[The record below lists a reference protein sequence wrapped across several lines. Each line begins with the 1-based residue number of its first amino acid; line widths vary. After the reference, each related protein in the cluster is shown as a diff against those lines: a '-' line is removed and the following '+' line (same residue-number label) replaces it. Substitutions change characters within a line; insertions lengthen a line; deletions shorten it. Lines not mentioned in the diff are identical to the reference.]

1 MKVLHIDTEKGWR
14 GGQQQAVYLYQAM
27 RDKFYDTLFITSCK
41 SDLYHY
47 LIENDLPVYHI
58 PFWGEWDFLHG
69 LKLALLARKRGYRIL
84 HLHSG
89 HALAWGLWAK
99 IFSPSLKLIAVRRVD
114 FSIRKHCFSYLKYSS
129 SLVDRIVAISENIK
143 QVLLSDGIGSDKIA
157 TIHSGIDLEKFSRA
171 DQPVDFRE
179 RWGIPKDAVL
189 IGTVAAFVG
198 HKDYPTL
205 LRAAA
210 HLLKKNDKLYFMA
223 VGEGRLLPEMKELA
237 DTLKITGNFIFTGFQ
252 KDVGKFLKS
261 FDIFVMPS
269 KEEGLGTS
277 VLDAQAVGLPVVATT
292 AGGLPEMIENR
303 VNGILVEPQNPLQ
316 LSSAILDLALNPSE
330 RQNMGRKARESV
342 KQFCITNTV
351 AQNLLL
357 YQELKNARL

>member
-1 MKVLHIDTEKGWR
+1 MGINVAYF
-14 GGQQQAVYLYQAM
+14 GG
-27 RDKFYDTLFITSCK
+27 
-41 SDLYHY
+41 
-47 LIENDLPVYHI
+47 LPAGFVQ
-58 PFWGEWDFLHG
+58 G
-69 LKLALLARKRGYRIL
+69 
-84 HLHSG
+84 HL
-89 HALAWGLWAK
+89 
-99 IFSPSLKLIAVRRVD
+99 
-114 FSIRKHCFSYLKYSS
+114 YSS
-129 SLVDRIVAISENIK
+129 CCA
-143 QVLLSDGIGSDKIA
+143 
-157 TIHSGIDLEKFSRA
+157 
-171 DQPVDFRE
+171 
-179 RWGIPKDAVL
+179 
-189 IGTVAAFVG
+189 
-198 HKDYPTL
+198 
-205 LRAAA
+205 
-210 HLLKKNDKLYFMA
+210 
-223 VGEGRLLPEMKELA
+223 
-237 DTLKITGNFIFTGFQ
+237 FTGFQ